1 MGMTAIIHKK
11 GAPDNFAWGEIKV
24 GTPER
29 GQVRLRST
37 AVGVNF
43 AAPPRDHVGDMPL
56 HQEPGSLRPQ
66 PLRSAAARAI
76 RIMRLWKKRRDGRRE
91 LANLSE
97 RELRDIGTSR
107 VEVDWELRKPF
118 WRE

>member
-1 MGMTAIIHKK
+1 MGMAAVIYKK
-11 GAPDNFAWGEIKV
+11 RAPDNFAWEEIKV
-24 GTPER
+24 AAPER
-29 GQVRLRST
+29 GQARLRST
-37 AVGVNF
+37 AAGVNF
-43 AAPPRDHVGDMPL
+43 AAPPQDHVGDMPL
-56 HQEPGSLRPQ
+56 HQEPGSLRRQ
-66 PLRSAAARAI
+66 PLRSAAAKAI
-76 RIMRLWKKRRDGRRE
+76 RIMRLWKKRREGRRE

>member
-1 MGMTAIIHKK
+1 MGMAAVIYRK
-11 GAPDNFAWGEIKV
+11 GAPDNFVWEEIKV
-24 GTPER
+24 GAPER

-43 AAPPRDHVGDMPL
+43 AAPPQDHVGDMPPND
-56 HQEPGSLRPQ
+56 EPGSLRPQ
-66 PLRSAAARAI
+66 PLRSAAAKAI
-76 RIMRLWKKRRDGRRE
+76 RIMRLWKNRRDGRRE

-97 RELRDIGTSR
+97 RELRDIGASR
-107 VEVDWELRKPF
+107 VEVDWELHKPF